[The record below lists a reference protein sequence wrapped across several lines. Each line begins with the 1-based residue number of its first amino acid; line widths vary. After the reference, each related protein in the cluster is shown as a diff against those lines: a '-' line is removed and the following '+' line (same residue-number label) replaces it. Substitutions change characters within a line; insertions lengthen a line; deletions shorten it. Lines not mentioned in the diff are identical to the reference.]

1 MNKVYYIKFKKR
13 EDPGSVSEKA
23 LKVFLK
29 APFLGLIQENDLVG
43 IKIHFGEEG
52 NRGYVKPEIVKP
64 IAEALRKRSQRVF
77 ITDTNTLYIGRRSNA
92 VDHIKLAEE
101 HKFTLANIG
110 IPVIIADGL
119 SGRNYKSV
127 DINGRHLKDVKIASD
142 IVHADFLLCLSH
154 MTGHMQTGFG
164 ATIKNLGMG
173 CASRAGKLEQHSNVL
188 PEVSKDKCSG
198 CAACIKWCSADAI
211 IMEGK
216 KAIIIQDKCIGCGE
230 CTVACKIGAIAIK
243 WSESIKNLQE
253 KVAEYALG
261 VIKSIGAKNTYYIN
275 FLNHITKDCDCMA
288 KGEPPIC
295 GDIGIMASA
304 DPVSLDKASVDE
316 ILKENGEDV
325 FKKGY
330 PDIDWVAQLRHAEE
344 IGLGSTNYQ
353 LEIVE

>member
-23 LKVFLK
+23 LRAFLK
-29 APFLGLIQENDLVG
+29 APFLGLIQKNDLVG

-52 NRGYVKPEIVKP
+52 NKGYVKPDIVRP
-64 IAEALRKRSQRVF
+64 IAEALKKRSQRVF

-101 HKFTLANIG
+101 HKFNMANIG

-119 SGRNYKSV
+119 TGRNYKSV
-127 DINGRHLKDVKIASD
+127 DINGRHLKNAKIASD
-142 IVHADFLLCLSH
+142 IAHTDFLLCLSH

-164 ATIKNLGMG
+164 AAIKNLGMG

-188 PEVSKDKCSG
+188 PEVSGDKCIG
-198 CAACIKWCSADAI
+198 CGACGKWCPAGAI
-211 IMEGK
+211 IMKDK
-216 KAIIIQDKCIGCGE
+216 KAVIIHDKCIGCGE
-230 CTVACKIGAIAIK
+230 CTIACKIGAIAIR
-243 WSESIKNLQE
+243 WSEGVKKLQE
-253 KVAEYALG
+253 KMAEYALG
-261 VIKSIGAKNTYYIN
+261 AVKSVGAKNTYYIN
-275 FLNHITKDCDCMA
+275 FLSHITKDCDCMA

-295 GDIGIMASA
+295 GDLGIMASA
-304 DPVSLDKASVDE
+304 DPVSIDKASVDE

-330 PDIDWVAQLRHAEE
+330 PDIDWAAQLKHAGE
-344 IGLGSTNYQ
+344 IGLGSISYE
-353 LEIVE
+353 LEIIE